1 MQGALFVSKLIVAPL
16 EFGRLN
22 GGSRNALPR
31 HPKPRMHSL
40 HELRCVD
47 SGEMA
52 SRAVLEE
59 HEAPVSA
66 SIELAEQRE
75 VELGLDRCGWFGA
88 VCGSSRFGA
97 ACGDGRFRIVNR
109 ANSLGAV
116 GRLGRSGAASESDG
130 HRAACRSSLHGALAN
145 CSSFSVIARRWLGI
159 EIGPFVNDYADSTV
173 ATPRREIII
182 ARIGH
187 SSILRLQNR
196 CLIEQ
201 VRTPARG
208 FELVGFPKAGK
219 TIAERDVLALTTK
232 GCLSLHH
239 NQTWSLTPS

>member
-1 MQGALFVSKLIVAPL
+1 MQGALFVSKLIAVPI
-16 EFGRLN
+16 EFSRLN
-22 GGSRNALPR
+22 GGRQGRFARQS
-31 HPKPRMHSL
+31 KPRMISL

-47 SGEMA
+47 GGEMA
-52 SRAVLEE
+52 GRAVLEE

-159 EIGPFVNDYADSTV
+159 EIGPFVNDNSDSAV
-173 ATPRREIII
+173 AAARREILI
-182 ARIGH
+182 ARIGNRL
-187 SSILRLQNR
+187 ILRFRNR
-196 CLIEQ
+196 RFLEQ
-201 VRTPARG
+201 IRTPARSL
-208 FELVGFPKAGK
+208 ELVSFPKAGK
-219 TIAERDVLALTTK
+219 PFAERVILTLTTK
-232 GCLSLHH
+232 RCLSLHH
-239 NQTWSLTPS
+239 DQMWSLTPS